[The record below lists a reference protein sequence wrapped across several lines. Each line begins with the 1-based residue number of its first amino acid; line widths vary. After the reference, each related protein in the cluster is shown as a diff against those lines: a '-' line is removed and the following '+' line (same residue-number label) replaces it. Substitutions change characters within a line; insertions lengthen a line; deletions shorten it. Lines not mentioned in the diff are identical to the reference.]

1 MSFSPVIKW
10 LIRDIGLCSEAAY
23 GSSRVTFVHGDVTKP
38 ETLVPACQGM
48 DAIVCTIGAR
58 AGWRLPCWNNDTPKC
73 VDYQGVKNL
82 AEAAA
87 FVGVYFFGISGG
99 Y

>member
-1 MSFSPVIKW
+1 
-10 LIRDIGLCSEAAY
+10 
-23 GSSRVTFVHGDVTKP
+23 
-38 ETLVPACQGM
+38 VPACQGM
-48 DAIVCTIGAR
+48 DAIVCAIGAR

-87 FVGVYFFGISGG
+87 YVGVNSFGALVVVECMYCEHLLFLS
-99 Y
+99 

>member
-1 MSFSPVIKW
+1 M
-10 LIRDIGLCSEAAY
+10 LCEAAY
-23 GSSRVTFVHGDVTKP
+23 GSSRVNFIDGDVTKP

-48 DAIVCTIGAR
+48 DAVVCSIGAR

-87 FVGVYFFGISGG
+87 FVGVKVFRSSGG
-99 Y
+99 YLIACFVSISCFSFR